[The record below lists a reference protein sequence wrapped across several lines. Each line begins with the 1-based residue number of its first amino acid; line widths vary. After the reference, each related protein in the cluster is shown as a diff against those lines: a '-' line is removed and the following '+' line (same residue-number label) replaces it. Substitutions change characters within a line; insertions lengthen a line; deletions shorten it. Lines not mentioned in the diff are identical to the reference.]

1 MANEWIPDRLP
12 EDIEAERALLST
24 CCSPGMERDAAD
36 VAVRLREDDFVL
48 PAHRAIFRSM
58 ALLIE
63 NRLEINAL
71 TLKDALDRAG
81 ELGRVGDYSGLVEI
95 LMGDEVR
102 DPHVLADIL
111 IRKRKLRELIRIGA
125 QLVRKSAAED
135 DSPENLSD
143 VASQELF
150 VLAQGQEKRGLEKIS
165 KVMHDSYQDLQNRLE
180 GQGSS
185 GLMVGFSRLDD
196 LTQGFQPGN
205 LVVLAARPG
214 VGKTAMA
221 LNWALR
227 ASMRHGAHCAV
238 FSLEMSK
245 KEVADRFLSSH
256 SRIDLKTV
264 ARGRIFP
271 EDHKRLVAAG
281 EEINNL
287 PIFVCDSAAIT
298 ARDIT
303 AMVDRHCT
311 VFNQRLDMVIVDY
324 LQLISSPQDSR
335 GARLTEAV
343 RVGEISRQ
351 MKILAKEHNIPVVV
365 LSQLNREVE
374 RREGRMP
381 QLSDLRDSG
390 AIEQDADIVMFIHRR
405 PKIPVG
411 DPDEHGNRGAFD
423 HELIIAKH
431 RNGPTGSIQLYFEG
445 QFSLFYE
452 MNIDGSAF

>member
-12 EDIEAERALLST
+12 EDAEAERALLAT
-24 CCSPGMERDAAD
+24 CCSPGLERDAAD
-36 VAVRLREDDFVL
+36 VALRLREDDFVV

-58 ALLIE
+58 ILLLE

-81 ELGRVGDYSGLVEI
+81 DLGRVGDYAGLVEI

-111 IRKRKLRELIRIGA
+111 IRKRKHRELIRIGA

-143 VASQELF
+143 LASQELYL
-150 VLAQGQEKRGLEKIS
+150 LAQGQDKRGLEPIA
-165 KVMHDSYQDLQNRLE
+165 KVMHDSYLDLHNRLE
-180 GQGSS
+180 GHGSS
-185 GLMVGFSRLDD
+185 GLMVGFSKLDE

-227 ASMRHGAHCAV
+227 ASMKHGAHAAF

-245 KEVADRFLSSH
+245 KEVADRLLASH
-256 SRIDLKTV
+256 SQIDLKTV
-264 ARGRIFP
+264 ARGHI
-271 EDHKRLVAAG
+271 DKQAHDSLLASGA
-281 EEINNL
+281 EINNL
-287 PIFVCDSAAIT
+287 PIYVCDSAAIT
-298 ARDIT
+298 VRDIA

-311 VFNQRLDMVIVDY
+311 AFNQRLDLVVVDY

-343 RVGEISRQ
+343 RIGEISRHL
-351 MKILAKEHNIPVVV
+351 KILAKEHNIPVVV

-374 RREGRMP
+374 RREGRVP

-390 AIEQDADIVMFIHRR
+390 AIEQDADIVMFIHRKQ
-405 PKIPVG
+405 KIVIEDH
-411 DPDEHGNRGAFD
+411 DPQSNAGKFEHQ
-423 HELIIAKH
+423 LIVAKH
-431 RNGPTGSIQLYFEG
+431 RNGPNGVIPLHFEG
-445 QFSLFYE
+445 QFSLFRE
-452 MNIDGSAF
+452 MDIDSYID